1 MEELIFGIYGNLI
14 MLARVSFHP
23 IFLRINAQSR
33 AKSIIFTTLLKVT
46 NKNFSFQLS
55 FVTYNVKILKF
66 QVNED
71 SSI

>member
-1 MEELIFGIYGNLI
+1 MF
-14 MLARVSFHP
+14 ARVSFYLV
-23 IFLRINAQSR
+23 FLRINAFKKQGE
-33 AKSIIFTTLLKVT
+33 IIFTTLLKVT